1 MPKGSIRTSFL
12 AGSTFTVHWHL
23 AYAHRG
29 GFSLRIL
36 DYLER
41 PLLDL
46 TPRAGGSEFVRDDVT
61 AQKYEVHLPSDFT
74 CDNCTLQLQREAGEW
89 GQNYRFWSCADIDIV
104 SRKTYHETCS
114 SRGFHILSRCKCNR
128 LYSGDRCQYSN
139 ECLEDG
145 DCGLRGRCVRPAGHS
160 AAPGAGAP
168 GGVCYCAFGFYGK
181 GCSKKAPWKDKNIN
195 LELYTK
201 KQLSKDFALYWR
213 VLKEEGEM
221 EVAMIVNGTSYA
233 GIGWRPKGLKKE
245 CKNFPVLGPPM
256 ENQPTPEPKSEQ
268 EPTPEPKSEPE
279 PTPEP
284 KAEPQPE
291 PTAEPEPAAEDRN
304 VPENDNRN
312 KRVAMHT
319 LDGFDFKNLG
329 NDVTYKTSVSFK
341 VSTSKGRKKR
351 DVESDKPDVETSIDH
366 SLSSEPK
373 LQPKLKSK
381 TQPKNKVNK
390 SPTESPVDMYE
401 LEPSPEPTSEPESS
415 PEPSSEPEPSPE
427 PTSEPEPSP
436 EPNSEPE
443 PLSEKSSEKEVGRQS
458 KYYFDRD
465 SKSQPEP
472 SPEPKS
478 EPEPSPEPKSVPEPF
493 PEPKSEPEPSP
504 EPKSVP
510 EPSPEPK
517 SEPEPSPEPK
527 SVPEPSPE
535 PKSEPEPSP
544 EPKSVPE
551 PSPEPK
557 SEPEPSPEPKS
568 VPEPSPEPKS
578 EPEPSP
584 EPKSVP
590 EPSPEPKSEPEPS
603 PEPKS
608 VPEPSPEPKSEPEP
622 SPEPKSVPEPS
633 PEPKSEPE
641 PSPEPKSVPEPS
653 PEPKSEPEPSPEPK
667 SVPEPSPE
675 PKSEPEPSPEPKSEP
690 EPSSE
695 PKSEPEPSPEP
706 KSESEPS
713 PEPKAE
719 PEPSPEP
726 KSEPEPSPE
735 PKSEP
740 EPSPEP
746 NAEDPETLLVKG
758 LQEDTGYFPSHE
770 FAPKFDFNPM
780 DCTDIVIGSA
790 KGNYHRVM
798 DYYTRDRS
806 TPRVDKFWG
815 GKDDVTSA
823 SGYEENGV
831 TTILFRKKIKA
842 TEPSDHSIVDD
853 LMHVIWARGQ
863 EYGPLQGKGQDNV
876 TRNFYGPDD
885 LKYHGHGAQ
894 RGVATINFFD
904 EQKSSQTSGVLS
916 LEDDKCGGQWRYPS
930 NCNNTVNN
938 TCSYTARWEY
948 LGEKRGKDSVRFTIT
963 TRQSKLWT
971 GIGFSNDKKM
981 SQSDAVVGW
990 VDSRS
995 NRPVMRD
1002 VWLSG
1007 YKAPAA
1013 DNRQDITQ
1021 ISGSLI
1027 DGVTTLSF
1035 VRKRDTGDNKD
1046 LPFTNTKCLYMMF
1059 VVAGGNFDPANK
1071 RMSKHMDTPLVTEE
1085 RVCIKPCG
1093 PEPEEDPFTTL
1104 PPPPPGSRS
1113 YSLLMKITGL
1123 GDSYRTPAVGTAE
1136 YDDLK
1141 TKITNGFDTT
1151 MSGVKGYQGI
1161 AINGFMQNETKSIIA
1176 DITFNTIEIED
1187 KTASLTPEGNDTDIE
1202 RDEERDEEIDR
1213 DIDREKWY
1221 RAIKDTLAEGKVG
1234 NLIVDPEFLVFQQVI
1249 TSPSS
1254 PAPPTASS
1262 PPPRLWLVAGC
1273 VCLLAALAALQAA
1286 CTLATTRRKDRLM
1299 PTQAWKEYA
1308 SANTNYA
1315 FEPFEN
1321 DDKYNTSS
1329 RPPPDPPRPLP
1340 HDPQRPPN
1348 HTSNHNGQNGHNGH
1362 NVHNGHNGNN
1372 HSGHDVIDGYNRSG
1386 RKYSPGRRTPSQ
1398 YYPETRSLQRPR
1410 NQYGRTSA
1418 GSTLSLPR
1426 GSEGPSDFYFMPSQ
1440 RKHEGEL
1447 VSVYVPG
1454 RTHR

>member
-1 MPKGSIRTSFL
+1 MASVVTLAVLVCVSCVLVCVYGHVALTFPPARKYDLDFLDNSRTKPPCGMPKGSIRTSFL

-104 SRKTYHETCS
+104 TRKTYHETCS

-160 AAPGAGAP
+160 AAPGPGAP
-168 GGVCYCAFGFYGK
+168 GAGPRSGPLASKDANEGGGVCYCAFGFYGK

-256 ENQPTPEPKSEQ
+256 ENQSTPAPEPLPKPEPKSEPEAVPEPKSEPEPTPEPKSEQ
-268 EPTPEPKSEPE
+268 EPTPEPKAEPE

-284 KAEPQPE
+284 KAEPEPE
-291 PTAEPEPAAEDRN
+291 PSAEPEPVAEDTN

-436 EPNSEPE
+436 EPTSEPEPSPEPNSEPE
-443 PLSEKSSEKEVGRQS
+443 PLSEKSSEKKVGRQS

-465 SKSQPEP
+465 SKSQ
-472 SPEPKS
+472 
-478 EPEPSPEPKSVPEPF
+478 
-493 PEPKSEPEPSP
+493 
-504 EPKSVP
+504 
-510 EPSPEPK
+510 
-517 SEPEPSPEPK
+517 
-527 SVPEPSPE
+527 
-535 PKSEPEPSP
+535 
-544 EPKSVPE
+544 
-551 PSPEPK
+551 
-557 SEPEPSPEPKS
+557 
-568 VPEPSPEPKS
+568 
-578 EPEPSP
+578 
-584 EPKSVP
+584 P

-695 PKSEPEPSPEP
+695 PKS
-706 KSESEPS
+706 
-713 PEPKAE
+713 E

-1013 DNRQDITQ
+1013 DNRQDVTQ
-1021 ISGSLI
+1021 ISGSLV

-1035 VRKRDTGDNKD
+1035 VRKRDTGDGKD

-1059 VVAGGNFDPANK
+1059 VVAGGNFDPTNK
-1071 RMSKHMDTPLVTEE
+1071 RMSKHTDTPLVTEE

-1254 PAPPTASS
+1254 PAPPSASS

-1321 DDKYNTSS
+1321 DDKYNTTS
-1329 RPPPDPPRPLP
+1329 RPPTRPTSPPPPRPTATPKP
-1340 HDPQRPPN
+1340 HKVTPN
-1348 HTSNHNGQNGHNGH
+1348 GHVNGHNTTPRNGQHKPYNSNHNGQNGHNGH

-1440 RKHEGEL
+1440 RKHEDF
-1447 VSVYVPG
+1447 
-1454 RTHR
+1454 